1 MKILVI
7 NGPNLDR
14 LGMREKNIYGSLKL
28 NEINEIIQNYFKN
41 KNTFIDFIQ
50 SNDEGKIISEIGNS
64 EEKYNGIVINPGAYS
79 HYSIGIL
86 DAIRG
91 INIPVVEVHL
101 SNIHS
106 REEYRK
112 KTITGEGCLGVISG
126 FGHYSYIM
134 AINALIDFYSKS

>member
-41 KNTFIDFIQ
+41 KNTFIEFMQ
-50 SNDEGKIISEIGNS
+50 SNDEGKIISEIGSS

-112 KTITGEGCLGVISG
+112 RTITGEGCLGVISG

>member
-28 NEINEIIQNYFKN
+28 NEINEIIQKYFKN
-41 KNTFIDFIQ
+41 KNTFIEFIQ
-50 SNDEGKIISEIGNS
+50 SNDEGKIISEIGSS

-112 KTITGEGCLGVISG
+112 RTITGEGCLGVISG

>member
-28 NEINEIIQNYFKN
+28 NEINEIIQKYFKN
-41 KNTFIDFIQ
+41 KNTFIEFIQ
-50 SNDEGKIISEIGNS
+50 SNDEGKIISEIGSS

>member
-28 NEINEIIQNYFKN
+28 SEINEIIHNYFKN
-41 KNTFIDFIQ
+41 KNTFIEFMQ

-91 INIPVVEVHL
+91 VNIPVVEVHL

>member
-14 LGMREKNIYGSLKL
+14 LGMREKDIYGSLKL

-41 KNTFIDFIQ
+41 KNTFIEFIQ
-50 SNDEGKIISEIGNS
+50 SNDEGKIISEIGSS

>member
-28 NEINEIIQNYFKN
+28 NEINEIIQNNFKN

-50 SNDEGKIISEIGNS
+50 SNDEGRIISAIGNS

-106 REEYRK
+106 REEYRR

-134 AINALIDFYSKS
+134 AINALIDFYSKN